1 MGRLRSILTNLHT
14 HPILGTPCKLQF
26 TTDGVLRKTV
36 KTFKEIQELVDGY
49 VEAIRL
55 SDNHPIQCAINEE
68 GQIRNLPANPH
79 VTIEYDNTPLPP
91 NVIVIGE
98 RLPYICGNIVALPND
113 WEAQL
118 EANHE

>member
-1 MGRLRSILTNLHT
+1 MQVTVYPTEGASY
-14 HPILGTPCKLQF
+14 Q
-26 TTDGVLRKTV
+26 KTV

-49 VEAIRL
+49 VEIVTIRL